1 MKERFE
7 KFKAQYQEQS
17 QKLQAELHANP
28 SSEASKKAG
37 RTAGVFFFIMGI
49 ALVGINYY
57 TWMVQGRVWRLL
69 LAAMITFLVLG
80 PWLMIT
86 GKMPGKKR

>member
-7 KFKAQYQEQS
+7 KFKAQYQEES
-17 QKLQAELHANP
+17 KKLQAELRANP

-49 ALVGINYY
+49 TLIGINYY
-57 TWMVQGRVWRLL
+57 TWMIQGRVWTLL
-69 LAAMITFLVLG
+69 IASMITFLALG
-80 PWLMIT
+80 PWLMIA
-86 GKMPGKKR
+86 GKMPSRKR